1 MVKGSGPIQMNLD
14 FTPGGGIGRRA
25 SLNSPI
31 NKLWERS
38 IKTRY
43 LTFVLIA
50 MENSSVEELSRSTN
64 LIALKSMA

>member
-1 MVKGSGPIQMNLD
+1 MVKGGGPKKRILLSS
-14 FTPGGGIGRRA
+14 GGGIGRRS
-25 SLNSPI
+25 SLDSPI

-64 LIALKSMA
+64 PTALKSMA